1 MVQSQG
7 GCWLPKPGAPHKGD
21 LLTSRAEG
29 AQWGTLGAHLEV
41 KPHLQDKEKHDLLS
55 SMNNWISAT
64 LKMNAAQGQSL
75 LPRRS
80 ACQLEIQGKGQ
91 QWEVPHSFMNVPLS
105 LGRHLWALV
114 RT

>member
-1 MVQSQG
+1 MG
-7 GCWLPKPGAPHKGD
+7 H
-21 LLTSRAEG
+21 T
-29 AQWGTLGAHLEV
+29 GAHLEV

-55 SMNNWISAT
+55 SMNNWISAM